1 MTGHFYASRSKLTE
15 LALDCNLASW
25 PYGAS
30 GLRVGVDGAPLKLL
44 THITLI
50 WQPSL
55 RPWACIFRLSR
66 PCVSFPTILCQASP
80 NAPLQQHHGCSDCSR
95 FLLMKSN

>member
-1 MTGHFYASRSKLTE
+1 MTTGHFHASRYKLTE
-15 LALDCNLASW
+15 LALDCNFASS

-50 WQPSL
+50 GSHPSIHGL
-55 RPWACIFRLSR
+55 AYSGCQGHVLAFLQSSARRLPMPLYSNTAGALT
-66 PCVSFPTILCQASP
+66 VAGLC
-80 NAPLQQHHGCSDCSR
+80 
-95 FLLMKSN
+95 